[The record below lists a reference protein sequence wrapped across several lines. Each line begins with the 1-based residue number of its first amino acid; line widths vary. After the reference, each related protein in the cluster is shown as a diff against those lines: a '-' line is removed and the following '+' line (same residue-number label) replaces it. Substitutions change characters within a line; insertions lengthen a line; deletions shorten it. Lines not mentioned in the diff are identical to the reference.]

1 MNRKSFDKIASSIGL
16 ILAVVLI
23 GAGVL
28 LQWGGN
34 FAHTQVKEQLGQQ
47 KVFFPKTTDGGFM
60 ALPSADQKEM
70 AKYAGQQMLTGA
82 QANTFSNHYIAVHLN
97 GVAGGKVY
105 EEVSGEFIAANAALK
120 ATPNDAALQ
129 AKAAQLGGQ
138 RTTLFMGSTLRG
150 LLGFSYAF
158 SVLGNIA
165 MIASYGAFAGG
176 ALFFILAMLGFAHLR
191 RAETDSVI

>member
-1 MNRKSFDKIASSIGL
+1 L

-23 GAGVL
+23 GAGAL

-34 FAHTQVKEQLGQQ
+34 FANSQVKDQLGQQ
-47 KVFFPKTTDGGFM
+47 KVFFPKTTDGGFN
-60 ALPSADQKEM
+60 ALPAADQKEM
-70 AKYAGQQMLTGA
+70 AKFAGQQMLTGA
-82 QANTFSNHYIAVHLN
+82 QANVFANHYIAVHLN

-105 EEVSGEFIAANAALK
+105 EEVSGEFLAANSQLK
-120 ATPNDAALQ
+120 ATPTDSVLQ
-129 AKAAQLGGQ
+129 AKVGQLGGQ
-138 RTTLFMGSTLRG
+138 RQTLFMGSTLRG

-158 SVLGNIA
+158 GVLGNIA

-176 ALFFILAMLGFAHLR
+176 ILFFVLAMLGFAHLR